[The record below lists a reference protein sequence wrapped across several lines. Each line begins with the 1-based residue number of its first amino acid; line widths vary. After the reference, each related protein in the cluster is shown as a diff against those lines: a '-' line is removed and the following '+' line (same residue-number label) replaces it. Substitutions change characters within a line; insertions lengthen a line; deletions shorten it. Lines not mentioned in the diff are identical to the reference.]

1 MTSQS
6 SNRIQGG
13 AVSLGSGRWRIML
26 AIVRKDI
33 VNVAKT
39 PSMLLLLA
47 LPVVMFLLFRFV
59 FAGTLAPE
67 TLPVVIY
74 DPSASRLGAEIQT
87 LPGVEGQVVDSEAAL
102 AAAMSEAVVGI
113 SIPDDFDT
121 AVASERQPEIV
132 VTVNPQLGL
141 QAELAEFRRL
151 LAERVWA
158 VSGQQPPAHLVWKQ
172 IEGSAGSNGE
182 NTFANF
188 LFTLMVMTGLG
199 MASVFV
205 SLMLSEEKNGRTL
218 QVLLMSPAS
227 REDVIAGKGIVGL
240 LFTLLAIGAM
250 ILISGQ
256 RNALWP
262 GTLLSVTL
270 GAFFMVG
277 VGLLLGTVFST
288 EQQCKSWGS
297 LITLILLM
305 PAWVPNWQPPQ
316 PWLALVRLLPTTYL
330 VEAITSS
337 LEGMITTADLGV
349 DLAFVVAATLLV
361 FLLIG
366 WRLKRPAQTI

>member
-1 MTSQS
+1 
-6 SNRIQGG
+6 
-13 AVSLGSGRWRIML
+13 VL

-59 FAGTLAPE
+59 FAGTLDPE

-74 DPSASRLGAEIQT
+74 DPSTSRLGAQIQK
-87 LPGVEGQVVDSEAAL
+87 LPGVEGQLVDSEEAL
-102 AAAMSEAVVGI
+102 TAAMSEAVAGI
-113 SIPDDFDT
+113 SIPSDFDT
-121 AVASERQPEIV
+121 AVASERQLEIV

-151 LAERVWA
+151 LAQQVWA
-158 VSGQQPPAHLVWKQ
+158 AAGQQPPAHLVWKQ
-172 IEGSAGSNGE
+172 TGGSASDNDR
-182 NTFANF
+182 NAFANH

-199 MASVFV
+199 MSSVFV
-205 SLMLSEEKNGRTL
+205 SFMLTEEKNGRKL

-227 REDVIAGKGIVGL
+227 RGDVMVGKGIVGF
-240 LFTLLAIGAM
+240 LFTLLAVGAM

-256 RNALWP
+256 GNALWP
-262 GTLLSVTL
+262 GTLVSVTL

-297 LITLILLM
+297 LIALVLLM

-316 PWLALVRLLPTTYL
+316 PWLALVHLLPTTYL
-330 VEAITSS
+330 VEAITLS
-337 LEGMITTADLGV
+337 LEGMSTTADFGV
-349 DLAFVVAATLLV
+349 DLALVAMGTLLV

-366 WRLKRPAQTI
+366 WRLRRPIPIE